1 MRWRID
7 SIAARIAVTV
17 MAAFFLANTV
27 VPVLNLLANQLFYND
42 RPIDANSTGMILTR
56 FGFLSINAHRNPLI
70 TAGRIAA
77 IAQMIDSV
85 PHDDRPRV
93 IASISGPLL
102 HVVVRD
108 TRDPELSN
116 EASGNADLLRQLIM
130 LALGDRASSVIVT
143 TRAADDRGEAADA
156 GPTTTD
162 AMRAP
167 LTIEM
172 ALSDGRWLR
181 IVMLDH
187 MLTHNFAWWQV
198 PAVLVLLFLLAA
210 ALSVWT
216 GRWLAKPISDF
227 AIGAERLGVDIG
239 APALQETG
247 SHELRTAIR
256 AFNRM
261 QARLQR
267 FLADRTEMLAAISHD
282 LKTPLTRLRLR
293 AEFVGDEDQQ
303 RKMLADLD
311 EMSAMIESAL
321 AFAREDGL
329 QEPRML
335 VDLGALVVNVCDN
348 AADAGGE
355 VTCSAARGLDVT
367 CRPSAV
373 TRAVANLIDNAI
385 KYGTVA
391 RAAVV
396 REPGSVLI
404 TIDDDGPGIPA
415 DEHERVFAPFYRL
428 ERSRNRD
435 GGGTGLG
442 LAVAR
447 TIAREHG
454 GDVTLANIPG
464 GGLRVRMEL
473 PMVDPLEWEASTAAG
488 PPAPRGPAAAKSLRN
503 RKSIQPTHG

>member
-1 MRWRID
+1 MKLWRAN

-17 MAAFFLANTV
+17 MVAFFLANFALA
-27 VPVLNLLANQLFYND
+27 VLNLLANQLLYD
-42 RPIDANSTGMILTR
+42 RPIDVSSSGIIVTR
-56 FGFLSINAHRNPLI
+56 YGFLSINAHRNPLI

-85 PHDDRPRV
+85 PQDDRPRA

-116 EASGNADLLRQLIM
+116 EASESANLLRQLIM
-130 LALGDRASSVIVT
+130 LSLGDRASSLAIS
-143 TRAADDRGEAADA
+143 TRAADDRSDDAAT
-156 GPTTTD
+156 GPATTS
-162 AMRAP
+162 AMHGSV
-167 LTIEM
+167 TIQM

-187 MLTHNFAWWQV
+187 TMLTFAWWQV
-198 PAVLVLLFLLAA
+198 PALLGFLLLLAA

-216 GRWLAKPISDF
+216 GRWLAKPISEF
-227 AIGAERLGVDIG
+227 ALGAERLGVDID
-239 APALQETG
+239 APALAETG
-247 SHELRTAIR
+247 THEVRTAIR
-256 AFNRM
+256 AFNGM
-261 QARLQR
+261 QARLRR
-267 FLADRTEMLAAISHD
+267 FLADRNQMLAAISHD

-311 EMSAMIESAL
+311 EMSAMIESTL
-321 AFAREDGL
+321 AFAREDGQ
-329 QEPRML
+329 QEQRML
-335 VDLGALVVNVCDN
+335 VDLGALVVNACDN

-355 VTCSAARGLDVT
+355 VTCSAPRGLDVS

-385 KYGTVA
+385 KYGKVA
-391 RAAVV
+391 RAVVV
-396 REPGSVLI
+396 REAGSVLI
-404 TIDDDGPGIPA
+404 TIDDDGPGIPP
-415 DEHERVFAPFYRL
+415 DEYEQVFAPFYRL

-435 GGGTGLG
+435 SGGTGLG

-454 GDVTLANIPG
+454 GDIKLANIPS

-473 PMVDPLEWEASTAAG
+473 PMVG
-488 PPAPRGPAAAKSLRN
+488 PQESGAPAATAGRPS
-503 RKSIQPTHG
+503 PY